1 MGYIVEVDHGSAYE
15 LLYSFGAFADK
26 VQYIE
31 LGTAWAKSVREQL
44 SAEFLKKLAQFKKQR
59 HKQKSDLVFYF
70 CDLLVWQ
77 CPRGR
82 NATEFLGWLHE
93 IQPKEI
99 KQYILPWL
107 RPGESLPPNF
117 EEIGSQFIDLLTE
130 WNDQY
135 FTSIPSEIL
144 EGLQADGEEK
154 RRRIGE
160 QSPEELIEQA
170 TNGIRFA
177 PIDREFRIVLI
188 PQYHCVPVN
197 IYSHYKGMYMIG
209 YPCDALPT
217 AEDEPPPSLLRL
229 TRGLA
234 DKNRLRILRF
244 LAEGPRSFMEIV
256 RHVNLAKST
265 THHHLIALRSA
276 GLVQLQTSVL
286 GSNDRY
292 ILRTSALDKLELHI
306 RKFLEV

>member
-15 LLYSFGAFADK
+15 LVYSFGAYSGK
-26 VQYIE
+26 VQNIE
-31 LGTAWAKSVREQL
+31 LGTAWVKSVRDKL
-44 SAEFLKKLAQFKKQR
+44 STAFTEKLAQFKKQ
-59 HKQKSDLVFYF
+59 KQKGDLVINF

-82 NATEFLGWLHE
+82 SATQFLEWLKE
-93 IQPKEI
+93 IQPKGLE
-99 KQYILPWL
+99 QYILPWL
-107 RPGESLPPNF
+107 RPGESLSPNF
-117 EEIGSQFIDLLTE
+117 EAVGSQIIDLLTE

-135 FTSIPSEIL
+135 FTSIRSLIL

-154 RRRIGE
+154 RRRIGDLP
-160 QSPEELIEQA
+160 PEELIERA

-177 PIDREFRIVLI
+177 PIDGEFRIVLI
-188 PQYHCVPVN
+188 PQYHCVPAN

-256 RHVNLAKST
+256 RYVDLAKST
-265 THHHLIALRSA
+265 THHHLIALRAA
-276 GLVQLQTSVL
+276 GLVQLQTSIL

-306 RKFLEV
+306 RGFLEV